1 MSFHVSMVSSM
12 LFLVIGH
19 LTWSPIVSELTV
31 LISQEVRGRNNKANL
46 GLIACMGR
54 LGSNISLYPCI
65 SSRSRELWCFLQ
77 VQMNGQCQTFSEML
91 GSVKVS
97 NEVFV
102 SMMLLLFSFE
112 DIYLPFAHRP
122 GMETCG
128 ITVPPVLFSIHN
140 AVRICTV
147 VFSGTESPGNQ

>member
-65 SSRSRELWCFLQ
+65 SSRSREL
-77 VQMNGQCQTFSEML
+77 
-91 GSVKVS
+91 
-97 NEVFV
+97 
-102 SMMLLLFSFE
+102 
-112 DIYLPFAHRP
+112 
-122 GMETCG
+122 
-128 ITVPPVLFSIHN
+128 
-140 AVRICTV
+140 
-147 VFSGTESPGNQ
+147 